1 MKHVWY
7 IAIILLTN
15 SLGSIGV
22 NPVVAQVPVE
32 GVNLLSS
39 NNLEELEAHLE
50 RAPNDDR
57 VRRQYADALF
67 ELKRFKEAA
76 YHYEIFLQRFQGA
89 PDTIHRYLMAIAG
102 YPGDNQKG
110 ERAAERYLTY
120 YPTDHE
126 LYMRLGY
133 FRLWQSEFEEAQVA
147 FEQSL
152 RLSPENASSQQGLVE
167 AQAGQVLVSRLQS
180 PPPAFVSDPAQYPQV
195 DEKRF
200 RFIRDLLDFNRY
212 YAAYEQL
219 MLLSERHD
227 DSRRWLALYAEVD
240 TALRRTV
247 GKSPAYPIERYRYL
261 LEEQPDNLTIR
272 YALVDELMARDR
284 IEEAYTTLLA
294 LDHVDPQDSGYVERL
309 TTLDEK
315 RIRGFQGRIDQQK
328 LLLDDDPDNQA
339 VITELIA
346 LYQVSRRAEEALPLY
361 RHLLQLNPDADSVR
375 VQYINLL
382 LDTGR
387 AQPALDGSA
396 LLLAKSPPTLEIV
409 RLYTR
414 AVLANGQDVTEAMK
428 WLEQFSEEDPEDVD
442 LLLDLSEI
450 NLADDNPERADFYL
464 RKAFTLGLPSDRNRL
479 LYLDRRIER
488 ALQRQA
494 QANREAILADARIL
508 AKDKQYSASIA
519 RYDDYFAASGVW
531 SRPVLQELAEVY
543 ALSEDYLKAVSILD
557 ALQEKAYSPSIAHTI
572 ARYRYYMGDHSGAIM
587 VLEAL
592 LEEHP
597 RDVESREFLQ
607 QVYLETQRFSQADS
621 VYFFKVQ
628 EVADNT
634 KLKASYKQRL
644 TERIN
649 LVERAIDTDFVGLV
663 VPVSQYIRAKG
674 SITSFERWS
683 QGLLTQVTLPAE
695 PRPFMITAGLISH
708 FMDGTRRL
716 LPSTQRTL
724 SRVNQ
729 ITFGSYFDLSAPD
742 FSTRVAYTNRVWM
755 QFGVFDYG
763 GTRTVGYADFR
774 YLKQVP
780 RRYSASIGARTT
792 EGALALWSPAGGE
805 FGLRL
810 AQFDVKGRTAYI
822 LPDTTLRVNTSLAV
836 NLVSGDSDSTLARIG
851 RNVGTDF
858 RVEVSYRVLR
868 KTYLGL
874 SFNNINYRY
883 TLDTYFSPSNYQS
896 YDLWVEHEREV
907 FGDWFWR
914 TRATT
919 GLVSYRRGA
928 FAARLESDLVY
939 RFHPHLSF
947 SLSGSAGYSIRF
959 LDGEGTFRDDRFRML
974 LFSGA
979 FYWTL

>member
-1 MKHVWY
+1 MH
-7 IAIILLTN
+7 
-15 SLGSIGV
+15 
-22 NPVVAQVPVE
+22 PVFAQVPVE

-50 RAPNDDR
+50 TAPNDDR
-57 VRRQYADALF
+57 IRRQYADALF
-67 ELKRFKEAA
+67 EVKRFKEAA
-76 YHYEIFLQRFQGA
+76 YHYEVFLQRFQGA

-102 YPGDNQKG
+102 YPGDNLKG

-133 FRLWQSEFEEAQVA
+133 FKLWQSKFEEAEAA
-147 FEQSL
+147 FKQSL
-152 RLSPENASSQQGLVE
+152 RLNPENASSQQGLVE
-167 AQAGQVLVSRLQS
+167 SEAGQVLLSRLQS
-180 PPPAFVSDPAQYPQV
+180 PPPEYVSDPSQYPQV

-200 RFIRDLLDFNRY
+200 RFIRDLLEFNRF

-227 DSRRWLALYAEVD
+227 HSRRWLALYAEVD

-247 GKSPAYPIERYRYL
+247 GKSPAYPIERYTYL

-272 YALVDELMARDR
+272 YALVDELITRDR

-309 TTLDEK
+309 TILDEK

-361 RHLLQLNPDADSVR
+361 RHLLQLNPEADTVR
-375 VQYINLL
+375 VQYISLL

-387 AQPALDGSA
+387 AQPALDASA
-396 LLLAKSPPTLEIV
+396 SLLEKVPTLEVV

-414 AVLANGQDVTEAMK
+414 AVLANGHDVTEAKK
-428 WLEQFSEEDPEDVD
+428 WLEQFSEQNPDDVD

-450 NLADDNPERADFYL
+450 NLADDHPEQADAYL

-479 LYLDRRIER
+479 LYLDRKIER

-494 QANREAILADARIL
+494 EANREEILTDARAL
-508 AKDKQYSASIA
+508 AKDGTYDASIA
-519 RYDDYFAASGVW
+519 RYDDYFAAKGVW
-531 SRPVLQELAEVY
+531 TRPVLQELAEVY
-543 ALSEDYLKAVSILD
+543 ALSGDYVKAVSILD
-557 ALQEKAYSPSIAHTI
+557 ALQEKAYSPSIARSI

-587 VLEAL
+587 VLEDL
-592 LEEHP
+592 LEQHP

-634 KLKASYKQRL
+634 KLKASYRQRL
-644 TERIN
+644 NERIN
-649 LVERAIDTDFVGLV
+649 LIERAIDTDFVGLV
-663 VPVSQYIRAKG
+663 VPVSQYTRAKG

-683 QGLLTQVTLPAE
+683 QGLLTQVTLPAK

-716 LPSTQRTL
+716 LPGTSRTL
-724 SRVNQ
+724 SRINQ
-729 ITFGSYFDLSAPD
+729 LTFGSYFDLTAPD
-742 FSTRVAYTNRVWM
+742 FNTRVAYTNRVWM
-755 QFGVFDYG
+755 QFGIFDYG
-763 GTRTVGYADFR
+763 GTRTVGYADVR

-780 RRYSASIGARTT
+780 ERFSASFGARTT

-810 AQFDVKGRTAYI
+810 TQFDVKGRTAHI
-822 LPDTTLRVNTSLAV
+822 LPDSTLRINTSLSL
-836 NLVSGDSDSTLARIG
+836 NLVSGNSDSTLAQVG

-858 RVEVSYRVLR
+858 RLEASYRLLKR
-868 KTYLGL
+868 TYLGL
-874 SFNNINYRY
+874 SFNNIHYRH
-883 TLDTYFSPSNYQS
+883 TLDTYFSPGNYQS
-896 YDLWVEHEREV
+896 YDIWVEHEREV